1 MSFISGL
8 SFDLVSASTKQ
19 PLFSKVDSEGTLW
32 FCAEEGSECFASFFT
47 TAPMPLKVWGVHV
60 DGKSLKKAHNF
71 KKEGSSYNMGIWD
84 SATGVNLPFRFSALD
99 GEGGEDGEQ
108 QGGKGGT
115 VSFKVS
121 EYDPASKTKRK
132 GAIKSTS
139 AAAFGSGSV
148 VASSAKDKKGGL
160 KSEVGSRENASITK
174 ASSFHT
180 KKGALLAQFECRY
193 MSEIGLVHKKIVV
206 PGEVWDWEKEQEQAA
221 AAEAAKRKPKP
232 KPAKRARETG
242 AEAAPKRAK
251 KEKK

>member
-32 FCAEEGSECFASFFT
+32 FCAEEGAEFFT
-47 TAPMPLKVWGVHV
+47 SFQSFAPMPVKVWAVEV
-60 DGKSLKKAHNF
+60 DGKSLKHAHRW
-71 KKEGSSYNMGIWD
+71 KKEARKPYFMGVED
-84 SATGVNLPFRFSALD
+84 SDGAQLPLRFAALGEA
-99 GEGGEDGEQ
+99 GEGGEGAEQ

-115 VSFKVS
+115 ISFKVS
-121 EYDPASKTKRK
+121 EYDPGSMKKRK
-132 GAIKSTS
+132 NPAK
-139 AAAFGSGSV
+139 AATF
-148 VASSAKDKKGGL
+148 SSADVGMSTKDKKGGL
-160 KSEVGSRENASITK
+160 KAEVGGRENAKVGSRRGHDFTTK
-174 ASSFHT
+174 T
-180 KKGALLAQFECRY
+180 GALLAQFECRY

-221 AAEAAKRKPKP
+221 AAEAAKP
-232 KPAKRARETG
+232 KPAKRARKTG